1 MALGKEK
8 VNYKALFAK
17 LNSKVEQPPKT
28 LFPTQKQHSILDFGG
43 YKNFSNPPAFSST
56 SDVQEFVNSFKL
68 KRGLF
73 IQKYG
78 KDPCPGHLK
87 MLLDIHGI
95 DYVASEA
102 TLTRLQG
109 RKLLKHIYPGDLS
122 SYQIWHFKVKYGIED
137 DSYGQYSY
145 KTAHTILEEMKTAS
159 KLGSSFSDM
168 QETVDELDDR
178 SEIENPQNKFKHSR
192 RS

>member
-1 MALGKEK
+1 LGG
-8 VNYKALFAK
+8 
-17 LNSKVEQPPKT
+17 
-28 LFPTQKQHSILDFGG
+28 I
-43 YKNFSNPPAFSST
+43 SNPPAFSST

-78 KDPCPGHLK
+78 EDPCPGHLK

-137 DSYGQYSY
+137 DSYGQ
-145 KTAHTILEEMKTAS
+145 
-159 KLGSSFSDM
+159 
-168 QETVDELDDR
+168 
-178 SEIENPQNKFKHSR
+178 
-192 RS
+192 